1 MSIAS
6 TATYVADLERR
17 LAAAAG
23 NVGRMERLLMSGSPM
38 QKVEAAGKLVA
49 YRRRYRELCPRMK
62 ETAAHHGE
70 RWGAFHTEFAK
81 DIDAFTASLSRFLLH
96 DPRFE

>member
-1 MSIAS
+1 MSTTS

-23 NVGRMERLLMSGSPM
+23 NVGRMERLLIVGSPM

-49 YRRRYRELCPRMK
+49 YRHRYRELSRRLDD
-62 ETAAHHGE
+62 TQAHHGE
-70 RWGAFHTEFAK
+70 KWGAIHTELAK
-81 DIDAFTASLSRFLLH
+81 DIDAFTAGIERFLLG